1 MKKFISVIALV
12 ALLITSLAIF
22 ASCGSQQSVASV
34 EPTVFE
40 NVKWSYNNETKTLS
54 IVSNSNE
61 AVPILPEGKEI
72 TINNGSSLNDQIPW
86 YKLRAYIV
94 KVELTKISE
103 INDYAFYNLYKLE
116 SVSFGEDLTAIGDS
130 AFAFCTS
137 LCSKLENKT
146 YVAGELTLP
155 NGVTSIGSSAFE
167 ACTYIKKI
175 NLPSTVTSVGEK
187 AFASTNSLKEV
198 SLNSD
203 YLSTLSDDAKMSLFA
218 KDSIDVIP
226 TLTPVAPAAPE
237 IESGE
242 GAETEAPAES
252 ESATETEK
260 ETETETETEKET
272 EKETEEEKPT
282 NKKTTVIA
290 IVVMALI
297 LIGIIVGAILLA
309 RSNKKQT
316 KDSRTVRKN
325 KDDPKAKKAKA
336 AKNNKKKK

>member
-1 MKKFISVIALV
+1 MKKLISVIALV

-22 ASCGSQQSVASV
+22 ASCGAQQSVASV

-61 AVPILPEGKEI
+61 AVPILPEGKTI
-72 TINNGSSLNDQIPW
+72 SINNGTPLNNQLPW
-86 YKLRAYIV
+86 YKLRAYIA
-94 KVELTKISE
+94 KIELTKISK
-103 INDYAFYNLYKLE
+103 INDYAFYNLYRVE
-116 SVSFGEDLTAIGDS
+116 SVSFGEDLTSIGKS
-130 AFAFCTS
+130 AFAFCTA
-137 LCSKLENKT
+137 LACKLENKN

-155 NGVTSIGSSAFE
+155 EGVTSIGSSAFE

-175 NLPSTVTSVGEK
+175 NLPSTVTSVGER
-187 AFASTNSLKEV
+187 AFASANSLKEV

-218 KDSIDVIP
+218 KDSLDVIP

-237 IESGE
+237 TESGE
-242 GAETEAPAES
+242 STETEAPAES

-260 ETETETETEKET
+260 ETEKATEKET
-272 EKETEEEKPT
+272 EKETEAPKPT
-282 NKKTTVIA
+282 NKTTTILA
-290 IVVMALI
+290 IVVLALV
-297 LIGIIVGAILLA
+297 LIGIIVGAILLV

-316 KDSRTVRKN
+316 NDSRTVRKD